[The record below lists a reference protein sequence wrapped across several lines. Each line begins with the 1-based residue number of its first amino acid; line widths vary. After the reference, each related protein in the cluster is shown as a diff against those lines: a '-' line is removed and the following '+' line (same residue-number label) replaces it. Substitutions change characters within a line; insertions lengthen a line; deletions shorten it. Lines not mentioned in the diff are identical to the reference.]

1 MSGHSK
7 WAGIKHKKM
16 ALDAKRGKIFTR
28 IIRELVIAAR
38 EKGGNPENNTR
49 LRKAIEDA
57 KEANMPQ
64 DNIKKAIMR
73 GTGELPG
80 ATYEEVLY
88 EGYGPAKVAMIVE
101 ATTDNKNRT
110 TSEIRKIFEKH
121 GGSLGS
127 TGCASYMFST
137 KGYIAIEKQGVS
149 EDDVMAAALDAG
161 ADDIKT
167 DDEEVFEIITTPQTF
182 DTVKD
187 ALSKKFKI
195 VSAEV
200 TMLPENYIKLDGK
213 EAEQML
219 ALMDELEEH
228 DDVKNVYANFDIP
241 KEILEKIEN
250 KQ

>member
-16 ALDAKRGKIFTR
+16 ALDAKRGKLFTR

-80 ATYEEVLY
+80 ATYEEVTY

-121 GGSLGS
+121 GGSMGS

-137 KGYIAIEKQGVS
+137 KGYIAIEKQNVS
-149 EDDVMAAALDAG
+149 EDDIISAALDAG
-161 ADDIKT
+161 ADDVKT
-167 DDEEVFEIITTPQTF
+167 DDEEVFEIITTPQNF
-182 DTVKD
+182 DTVKES
-187 ALSKKFKI
+187 LSKKFKI

-241 KEILEKIEN
+241 KETIEKIEAS
-250 KQ
+250 K

>member
-16 ALDAKRGKIFTR
+16 ALDAKRGKLFTR

-38 EKGGNPENNTR
+38 EKGGNPENNAR

-80 ATYEEVLY
+80 ATYEEISY
-88 EGYGPAKVAMIVE
+88 EGYGPAKVAVIVE
-101 ATTDNKNRT
+101 TTTDNKNRT
-110 TSEIRKIFEKH
+110 TSDIRKIFEQH

-137 KGYIAIEKQGVS
+137 KGYITIEKQGLS
-149 EDDVMAAALDAG
+149 EDDVMSAALDAG

-167 DDEEVFEIITTPQTF
+167 DDDEVFEIITTPQNL
-182 DTVKD
+182 DTVKES
-187 ALSKKFKI
+187 LSKKFKI

-200 TMLPENYIKLDGK
+200 TMLPESYIKLDGK

-219 ALMDELEEH
+219 ALMNDLEEH

-241 KEILEKIEN
+241 KEILEKLES
-250 KQ
+250 K

>member
-16 ALDAKRGKIFTR
+16 ALDAKRGKLFTK

-38 EKGGNPENNTR
+38 EKGPNPENNAR

-64 DNIKKAIMR
+64 DNVKKAIMR

-80 ATYEEVLY
+80 ATYEEIVY

-101 ATTDNKNRT
+101 STTDNKNRT

-137 KGYIAIEKQGVS
+137 KGYITIEKQGIN
-149 EDDVMAAALDAG
+149 EDDVISAALDAG

-167 DDEEVFEIITTPQTF
+167 DDEDVFEIITSPENI
-182 DTVKD
+182 DVVKES
-187 ALSKKFKI
+187 LSKKFKI
-195 VSAEV
+195 SSAEV
-200 TMLPENYIKLDGK
+200 TMLPENYIKLESK

-219 ALMDELEEH
+219 SLMDELEEH

-241 KEILEKIEN
+241 KEIMEKLESN
-250 KQ
+250 K

>member
-16 ALDAKRGKIFTR
+16 ALDAKRGKLFTR

-57 KEANMPQ
+57 QEANMPQ

-80 ATYEEVLY
+80 ATYEEVTY

-110 TSEIRKIFEKH
+110 TSDIRKIFEKH
-121 GGSLGS
+121 GGSMGS
-127 TGCASYMFST
+127 TGCASYMFLQ
-137 KGYIAIEKQGVS
+137 KV
-149 EDDVMAAALDAG
+149 
-161 ADDIKT
+161 
-167 DDEEVFEIITTPQTF
+167 
-182 DTVKD
+182 
-187 ALSKKFKI
+187 
-195 VSAEV
+195 
-200 TMLPENYIKLDGK
+200 
-213 EAEQML
+213 
-219 ALMDELEEH
+219 
-228 DDVKNVYANFDIP
+228 
-241 KEILEKIEN
+241 ILL
-250 KQ
+250 

>member
-16 ALDAKRGKIFTR
+16 ALDAKRGKIFTK

-38 EKGGNPENNTR
+38 EKGGNPENNPR
-49 LRKAIEDA
+49 LRKAIEAA
-57 KEANMPQ
+57 KEVNMPQ

-80 ATYEEVLY
+80 ATYEEVVY
-88 EGYGPAKVAMIVE
+88 EGYGPAKVAVIVE

-121 GGSLGS
+121 SGSLGS
-127 TGCASYMFST
+127 TGCASYLFST
-137 KGYIAIEKQGVS
+137 KGYITIDKNMAK
-149 EDDVMAAALDAG
+149 EDDVIAAALEAG
-161 ADDIKT
+161 ADDVKT
-167 DDEEVFEIITTPQTF
+167 DDEEVFEVLCSPQSF
-182 DTVKD
+182 DTVKGE
-187 ALSKKFKI
+187 LGKKFKLS
-195 VSAEV
+195 SAEI
-200 TMLPENYIKLDGK
+200 TMLPENYIKLEGK
-213 EAEQML
+213 DAEQML

-241 KEILEKIEN
+241 KEVLEKFA
-250 KQ
+250 Q